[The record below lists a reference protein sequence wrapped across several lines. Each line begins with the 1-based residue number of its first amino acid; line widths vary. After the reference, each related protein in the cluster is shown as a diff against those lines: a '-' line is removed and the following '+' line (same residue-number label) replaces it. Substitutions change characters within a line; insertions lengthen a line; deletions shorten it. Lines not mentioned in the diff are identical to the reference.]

1 MSDTL
6 ATLTAAL
13 EGRYRIEREVGEGGM
28 ATVFLAHDLRHDR
41 KVALKVLKPQVAE
54 AIGASRFLAEIKT
67 TAKLQ
72 HPHIL
77 PLFDS
82 GEAGSHVFYVM
93 PFVEGETVGERIKR
107 ERQLPVDEAV
117 EIARN
122 VAEALD
128 FAHRNGV
135 IHRDIKP
142 SNILLQDGK
151 PVLADFG
158 IALAIGVASGN
169 RLTET
174 GLVLGTP
181 LYMSPEQATGDA
193 AVGAATDIYS
203 LGCVLYEMLVG
214 SPPHTGSTTQ
224 AILARIVTADPISAT
239 ELRRSVPLHIDRAI
253 TRALE
258 KLPADRFKHASDF
271 AKALTAAEPAA
282 QHAIVGH
289 AVPGVWKRV
298 AVGLAIVA
306 LVLVIVSA
314 WSLSELARPASPP
327 IARFNVT
334 PAEAQ
339 RRVRTANGVDFAL
352 SPDGLSMVYVGVAPG
367 GKRQLWLRRLADLSA
382 QPIPGTD
389 GASSPDISPDG
400 RSIVFQ
406 ATRAIQTIPL
416 EGGTPTAV
424 VPSGEDP
431 IWAPD
436 GTIYF
441 IDGGRVFRAGRAG
454 PPVAVTTPTTN
465 TIHAQP
471 DVLPNGRG
479 ILVSVVIGPTV
490 QTRIGV
496 VSASGGAPRDLVEG
510 TMARYSS
517 TGHLVYAKANGTLMA
532 APFDLRRLEV
542 SGPPVAAASGLAVD
556 RGSAGQFA
564 LSESGTLV
572 YGTGAGTVSELVW
585 VSRDGQVDVIDSTW
599 TGDLGSP
606 ALSPDGR
613 QLAVAMQGE
622 SSMDIWV
629 KQLDRGPS
637 LRLTVDGT
645 RNDYPTW
652 SPDGRFVTFTTNRV
666 TPSFD
671 LFSRRAD
678 GTGEVVLEHD
688 EARAVAEARWSPD
701 GTWLVFRTSTNE
713 PGNGD
718 ILARRRAR
726 DVPVPLAT
734 TEFTEF
740 APALSPDGQWM
751 AYASTE
757 TGRAEIVVVPFPNPG
772 GGRHVISTGGGTE
785 PAWSRD
791 GSELFFRDGSGHLVA
806 TSISTE
812 PVFTVSPS
820 RTLFS
825 AAPYRSSSVRRQY
838 EVSLDGKRFIMIRPV
853 GGVVEGQLVLV
864 QGFDTELRQRI
875 TR

>member
-1 MSDTL
+1 MSDAFDTL
-6 ATLTAAL
+6 RTAL
-13 EGRYRIEREVGEGGM
+13 EGRYRLERVLGEGGM

-41 KVALKVLKPQVAE
+41 KVALKVLKPQLAE
-54 AIGASRFLAEIKT
+54 AIGASRFLVEIKT

-72 HPHIL
+72 HPNVL

-82 GEAGSHVFYVM
+82 GEAGPHVFYVM
-93 PFVEGETVGERIKR
+93 PFVEGETVGDRIKR
-107 ERQLPVDEAV
+107 ERQLPVDEAI
-117 EIARN
+117 EIARI

-128 FAHRNGV
+128 YAHRHGV

-158 IALAIGVASGN
+158 IALALGVAGGS

-174 GLVLGTP
+174 GMALGTP

-224 AILARIVTADPISAT
+224 AILARIVTADPVSAT
-239 ELRRSVPLHIDRAI
+239 HIRRSVPLQVDRAI
-253 TRALE
+253 MRALE
-258 KLPADRFKHASDF
+258 KLPADRFKHAGDF
-271 AKALTAAEPAA
+271 AKALAGAGPTS
-282 QHAIVGH
+282 QHTIVG
-289 AVPGVWKRV
+289 ATSPGPWKRV
-298 AVGLAIVA
+298 AAGLALVA
-306 LVLVIVSA
+306 VLLAIVSA
-314 WSLSELARPASPP
+314 WSLSSLTRTAPQPL
-327 IARFNVT
+327 ARFNVT

-339 RRVRTANGVDFAL
+339 RRVRTNGVDFAL
-352 SPDGLSMVYVGVAPG
+352 APDGLSMVYVGVAPG
-367 GKRQLWLRRLADLSA
+367 GKQQLWLRRMAELEAV
-382 QPIPGTD
+382 PVPGTE
-389 GASSPDISPDG
+389 GASSPDVSPDG
-400 RSIVFQ
+400 RTIVFQ
-406 ATRAIQTIPL
+406 SAGAIRTVPID
-416 EGGTPTAV
+416 GGPPTTV
-424 VPSGEDP
+424 VTSGADP
-431 IWAPD
+431 VWAPD

-441 IDGGRVFRAGRAG
+441 IDNGRVFHAAGSG
-454 PPVAVTTPTTN
+454 TPVAVSAPTTN
-465 TIHAQP
+465 TIHDRP
-471 DVLPNGRG
+471 DVLPDNRG
-479 ILVSVVIGPTV
+479 LLVSIVIGPTV
-490 QTRIGV
+490 QTRIGAV
-496 VSASGGAPRDLVEG
+496 GPSNGEPRDLVEG
-510 TMARYSS
+510 TMARYSP
-517 TGHLVYAKANGTLMA
+517 TGHLVYVKANGTLMA
-532 APFDLRRLEV
+532 APFDLRRLELT
-542 SGPPVAAASGLAVD
+542 GPPFAVASGLAVD
-556 RGSAGQFA
+556 RGAVGQFA

-585 VSRDGQVDVIDSTW
+585 VSRDGQVERIDSTW

-606 ALSPDGR
+606 ALSPNGR

-622 SSMDIWV
+622 ASMDIWV

-652 SPDGRFVTFTTNRV
+652 NPDGLFVTFTTNRV
-666 TPSFD
+666 SPSFD

-678 GTGEVVLEHD
+678 GTGEMVLEHD

-701 GTWLVFRTSTNE
+701 GAWLVFRTSTNE

-740 APALSPDGQWM
+740 APALSPNGRWM

-757 TGRAEIVVVPFPNPG
+757 TGRAEVVVVPFPNSG
-772 GGRHVISTGGGTE
+772 GGRRMISSGGGTE

-806 TSISTE
+806 TSITTE
-812 PVFTVSPS
+812 PDFTVGPI

-825 AAPYRSSSVRRQY
+825 ALPYRSSSVRRQY

-853 GGVVEGQLVLV
+853 GGAVEGQLVLV
-864 QGFDTELRQRI
+864 QGFDTELRKRVS
-875 TR
+875 R